1 MLCVVMPA
9 LLWIVL
15 LFACGAGGA
24 AELGTASNS
33 FLFTLSPPVAPNAL
47 LAGSPFGINN
57 AFHPEAL
64 DLDARLRAM
73 QQAGIK
79 WGRQDF
85 TWPRIEKTKGEYDW
99 TGYDALVEKCLEHG
113 LLIFGNFTYNPPFY
127 DMKLGESVAAYA
139 AFARAAVKRYAG
151 KVDHWQIWNEPNL
164 GYLGGDVDQYA
175 KLLAAAGQAI
185 HEANPKAK
193 VLAMNMAFC
202 DVLWASNVMQRV
214 PYQAFDIV
222 CFHPYRNP
230 NAPEDKFDW
239 WVLDQYV
246 RRFHPNLTTNYPL
259 IRMSFLEQTE
269 ELIKVMK
276 FFGAPKP
283 LWVTEM
289 CFNTHI
295 HPYGV
300 SELRQADLLVRFYVQ
315 ALASRRVD
323 KVFWWTLKDGGPQQ
337 FDAAEMVGLMRA
349 DLTPKYAYQ
358 AYGVM
363 TRLLEGKTW
372 LRNDAFGPDVYVCV
386 FTDEA
391 KGEDTLVAWSTK
403 PYAYA
408 RVSNTEHGLTQYDV
422 FGTKR
427 VVSYN
432 KQRTGAN
439 PFPFGESP
447 IYIVGP
453 NGLKVNVRP
462 DPGW

>member
-1 MLCVVMPA
+1 MRTPLWIGLLCVWSA
-9 LLWIVL
+9 H
-15 LFACGAGGA
+15 GAD
-24 AELGTASNS
+24 LSTASNS
-33 FLFTLSPPVAPNAL
+33 FTFAQSPPVAPTAL
-47 LAGSPFGINN
+47 LADSPFGINT
-57 AFHPEAL
+57 AFRPDAP
-64 DLDARLRAM
+64 DLDARLKAM
-73 QQAGIK
+73 QYAGIK

-85 TWPRIEKTKGEYDW
+85 NWRRIEKAKGEYDW
-99 TGYDALVEKCLEHG
+99 AGYDALVEKCHEHG
-113 LLIFGNFTYNPPFY
+113 LLIFGNLTYNPQFY
-127 DMKLGESVAAYA
+127 DMKTAEGVDAYA
-139 AFARAAVKRYAG
+139 AFARAAVKRYTG
-151 KVDHWQIWNEPNL
+151 RVDYWQIWNEPNL
-164 GYLGGDVDQYA
+164 GYLGGNVEHYA
-175 KLLAAAGQAI
+175 KLLTAGGKAI
-185 HEANPKAK
+185 HDMNPNAK

-214 PYQAFDIV
+214 PYDTFDIV

-246 RRFHPNLTTNYPL
+246 KRFNPKLATNYAL
-259 IRMSFLEQTE
+259 VRMSFLEQTD
-269 ELIKVMK
+269 ELIKSMK
-276 FFGAPKP
+276 HFGAPKP
-283 LWVTEM
+283 LWVTEI

-300 SELRQADLLVRFYVQ
+300 PELREADLLVRFYVQ
-315 ALASRRVD
+315 AIASR
-323 KVFWWTLKDGGPQQ
+323 KIEKIFWWTLKDGGGQQ
-337 FDAAEMVGLMRA
+337 FDAAEMVGLLRA

-358 AYGVM
+358 GYAVM
-363 TRLLEGKTW
+363 TRLLEGKKW
-372 LRNDAFGPDVYVCV
+372 VRNDAFGPDVFACV

-391 KGEDTLVAWSTK
+391 KGEGTIVAWANK

-408 RVSNTEHGLTQYDV
+408 RINNTERGLTQYDV

-427 VVSYN
+427 VVTYN

-453 NGLKVNVRP
+453 KGLKVNLRP

>member
-1 MLCVVMPA
+1 MQPPLWMA
-9 LLWIVL
+9 LLCAL
-15 LFACGAGGA
+15 NAGGA
-24 AELGTASNS
+24 DLPTASNS
-33 FLFTLSPPVAPNAL
+33 FTFALSPPAAPNTL
-47 LAGSPFGINN
+47 LSGSPFGINN
-57 AFHPEAL
+57 AFDPSAP
-64 DLDARLRAM
+64 DLGPRLKAM

-85 TWPRIEKTKGEYDW
+85 TWRRIEKAKGEYDW
-99 TGYDALVEKCLEHG
+99 ASYDSLVEQCHENG
-113 LLIFGNFTYNPPFY
+113 LLIFGNLTYNPPFY
-127 DMKLGESVAAYA
+127 DMKTAEGVDAYA
-139 AFARAAVKRYAG
+139 AFARAAVKRYIG

-164 GYLGGDVDQYA
+164 GYLGGDVEQYA
-175 KLLAAAGQAI
+175 RLLAAAGQAI
-185 HEANPKAK
+185 HEASPKAR

-202 DVLWASNVMQRV
+202 DVLWAGDVMRRV
-214 PYQAFDIV
+214 PYNAFDIV

-230 NAPEDKFDW
+230 DAPEEKFDW

-246 RRFHPNLTTNYPL
+246 KRFHPNLTTNYPL
-259 IRMSFLEQTE
+259 VRMTFLEQTD
-269 ELIKVMK
+269 ELIKTMK
-276 FFGAPKP
+276 PFGEPKP
-283 LWVTEM
+283 LWVTEI

-315 ALASRRVD
+315 SVASRQIE
-323 KVFWWTLKDGGPQQ
+323 KVFWWTLKDRGGQQ

-358 AYGVM
+358 AYSVM

-372 LRNDAFGPDVYVCV
+372 VRNDAFGPEVFACV

-391 KGEDTLVAWSTK
+391 KGEDTIVAWANK

-408 RVSNTEHGLTQYDV
+408 RINNTERGLAQYDV

-427 VVSYN
+427 VVAYN

-453 NGLKVNVRP
+453 KGLKVNVRP

>member
-1 MLCVVMPA
+1 MLSRVIWLLL
-9 LLWIVL
+9 LLWPMGV
-15 LFACGAGGA
+15 FGAGPS
-24 AELGTASNS
+24 TASNS
-33 FLFTLSPPVAPNAL
+33 FSFALSAPVAPNAL
-47 LAGSPFGINN
+47 LADSPFGINN
-57 AFHPEAL
+57 AFNPTTS
-64 DLDARLRAM
+64 DLEGRLAAM

-85 TWPRIEKTKGEYDW
+85 TWRRIEHTKGQYDW
-99 TGYDALVEKCLEHG
+99 AGYDALVEKCRRYG
-113 LLIFGNFTYNPPFY
+113 LLIFGNLTYNPPFY
-127 DMKLGESVAAYA
+127 DMKNAEGVDAYA
-139 AFARAAVKRYAG
+139 AFARAAVRRYKD

-164 GYLGGDVDQYA
+164 GYLGGNVDHYA
-175 KLLAAAGQAI
+175 KLLTMAGKAI
-185 HEANPKAK
+185 HETNPKAK

-214 PYQAFDIV
+214 PYDAFDIV

-246 RRFHPNLTTNYPL
+246 KRFNPQLTTNYPL
-259 IRMSFLEQTE
+259 VRMSFLEQTDL
-269 ELIKVMK
+269 LIGAMK
-276 FFGAPKP
+276 HFGAPKP
-283 LWVTEM
+283 LWVTEI

-300 SELRQADLLVRFYVQ
+300 PELRQADLLVRFYVQ
-315 ALASRRVD
+315 AIASQKIE
-323 KVFWWTLKDGGPQQ
+323 KVFWWTLKDGGGQQ

-349 DLTPKYAYQ
+349 DLKPKYAYQ
-358 AYGVM
+358 AYAVM
-363 TRLLEGKTW
+363 TRLLEGRKW
-372 LRNDAFGPDVYVCV
+372 LRNDAFGPEVFACV

-391 KGEDTLVAWSTK
+391 KSEDTIVAWANK

-408 RVSNTEHGLTQYDV
+408 RINNSERGLTQYDV

-427 VVSYN
+427 VVTYN

-453 NGLKVNVRP
+453 KGLKVNLRP